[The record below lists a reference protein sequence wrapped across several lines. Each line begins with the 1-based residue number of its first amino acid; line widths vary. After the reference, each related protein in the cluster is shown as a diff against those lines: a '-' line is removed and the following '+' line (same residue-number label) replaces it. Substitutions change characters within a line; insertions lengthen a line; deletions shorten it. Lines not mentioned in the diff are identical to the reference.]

1 MLWSNVELWLTTLLF
16 NCWLLLS
23 RRGRVVPDMGELG
36 GSLRSRFIL
45 MYRLQVLGL
54 KLAEIRYFLLAGCI
68 FFLAGRGIATKT
80 TLNMAQ
86 IVCVFPCRHATL
98 FEQQDLA

>member
-1 MLWSNVELWLTTLLF
+1 
-16 NCWLLLS
+16 
-23 RRGRVVPDMGELG
+23 MGELG

-54 KLAEIRYFLLAGCI
+54 KLAGIRYVLLARRS
-68 FFLAGRGIATKT
+68 FFLAGRGIASKSA
-80 TLNMAQ
+80 LNMAQ
-86 IVCVFPCRHATL
+86 IVCVFPFRHATL